1 MSNAPSEPPPPGV
14 EAALPDPVVALHRSR
29 AGRDLPTAIG
39 VSLALAGLIV
49 ASLVVVKTV
58 FLCVVV
64 LAALLGIWELS
75 NALATGAT
83 RLPLVPVSVGGVA
96 MLVGAYYGGPEV
108 LSVAFALSII
118 GCLVWRLTDRDDG
131 FLRDAAAGAL
141 VLSYVPLLGG
151 FVVLMLAEG
160 DGAWRVAT
168 FVLVTTASDIGGFA
182 VGVFLGRH
190 AMAPTISPKKSWEG
204 FGGSVGTCMLV
215 GWVTVA
221 YALEGPWWV
230 GLLLG
235 AAAAVVAT
243 LGDLGESLIKRDLG
257 IKDMGN
263 LLPGHGGLMDRLDSL
278 LAVAPVAWLIMRAL
292 VTPS

>member
-1 MSNAPSEPPPPGV
+1 
-14 EAALPDPVVALHRSR
+14 
-29 AGRDLPTAIG
+29 
-39 VSLALAGLIV
+39 
-49 ASLVVVKTV
+49 
-58 FLCVVV
+58 
-64 LAALLGIWELS
+64 
-75 NALATGAT
+75 
-83 RLPLVPVSVGGVA
+83 
-96 MLVGAYYGGPEV
+96 VGAYYGGSEV
-108 LSVAFALSII
+108 LSVALALSVI
-118 GCLVWRLTDRDDG
+118 GCLVWRLADGPDG

-141 VLSYVPLLGG
+141 VLSYVPLLGA
-151 FVVLMLAEG
+151 FIVLMLAEA

-190 AMAPTISPKKSWEG
+190 VMAPTISPKKSWEG
-204 FGGSVGTCMLV
+204 FAGSVGTSMLV

-221 YALEGPWWV
+221 YLLEGPWWA

-235 AAAAVVAT
+235 AAAALVAT

-278 LAVAPVAWLIMRAL
+278 LAVAPVAWVIMRVL
-292 VTPS
+292 VPSS